1 MRQLPS
7 YLRSRSTKRGQE
19 PEYRACGRKSC
30 PPSNAH
36 KVHSVLNRYKVVNT
50 ISKAFPPRELRNA
63 PFMYIL
69 SNYSRFAQ
77 ISSGFKHGDTLS
89 AWPRD

>member
-19 PEYRACGRKSC
+19 PEYRAGGRKSC
-30 PPSNAH
+30 PPSDAH

-50 ISKAFPPRELRNA
+50 ISKAFPLGELRNA

-69 SNYSRFAQ
+69 RQYHWEGPMMR
-77 ISSGFKHGDTLS
+77 
-89 AWPRD
+89 